1 MIPEGIRLEPEQ
13 IGAKMREIE
22 IKIGQGTDVQSRAAA
37 RIFLLLPFQR
47 FFLLPD
53 VTCPV
58 FSGHLKLG

>member
-1 MIPEGIRLEPEQ
+1 MIPEGTRLKPER
-13 IGAKMREIE
+13 IVAKQREIE
-22 IKIGQGTDVQSRAAA
+22 INIGQGTDVQSWAAA

-53 VTCPV
+53 VTCLV

>member
-1 MIPEGIRLEPEQ
+1 LKGYDLKPERIV
-13 IGAKMREIE
+13 AKRREIE
-22 IKIGQGTDVQSRAAA
+22 INIGQGTDVQSWAAA

-58 FSGHLKLG
+58 FSDHLKLG